1 MPVTRLRNQRFWMT
15 YIYILC
21 LEFKTFVNEAKSG
34 GLAPGRPQCWMM
46 QGLGLLVILTSARD
60 DGETFLFCNQ
70 RSLETQTS
78 GLGSGSDVADGQNV
92 ITSMTQIFA
101 FLFCV
106 ARALTR

>member
-1 MPVTRLRNQRFWMT
+1 MT

-21 LEFKTFVNEAKSG
+21 LEFLTFVNEAKSG
-34 GLAPGRPQCWMM
+34 GLAPGRPQCRMM
-46 QGLGLLVILTSARD
+46 QGRELLVILTSARTD

-78 GLGSGSDVADGQNV
+78 GLGSGSDGGPDGQNV